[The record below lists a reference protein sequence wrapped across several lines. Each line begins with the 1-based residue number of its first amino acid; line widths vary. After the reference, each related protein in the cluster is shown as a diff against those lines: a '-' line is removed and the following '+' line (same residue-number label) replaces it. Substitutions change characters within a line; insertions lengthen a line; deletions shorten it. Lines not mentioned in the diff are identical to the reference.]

1 MNVAYLAASDVIRL
15 LEQGDVTSRQLLDYY
30 YGRMD
35 LVNEQLNA
43 VVQQQRE
50 TAYAQADQADR
61 DRKEGRKHGPLHGL
75 PLTVK
80 ESFDVSGMLTTS
92 GAPHLKHNIAAG
104 HAVTVQRLIQAGAII
119 LGKTNVPTMTSD
131 WQTYNDLYG
140 TTNNPW
146 DISLTPG
153 GSSGGSAAALA
164 ADCTPVEFGS
174 DLIGCLRIPAH
185 YTGVYAH
192 RCSLGMLSLRGHV
205 PGNPPGDPSEP
216 DLSAAGPLARSAR
229 DLRLMMDVLY
239 DPWVDVSVAPDFRK
253 NTLKEQAKIR
263 VLTWFEAPG
272 HQLDERI
279 KRRYADFTEALSGM
293 EGVEVHHGMPPEI
306 RMDDLFELA
315 MKLSGRLVG
324 TSFNSRQRLTASL
337 ASLGLRASRLV
348 TKAFPEGLDE
358 YYRAMNQS
366 EGEQAETDRL
376 RQHYNGMI
384 SSLLQEYDVLLLPI
398 SPVLAIPHMQQA
410 VHRRALDVNGQA
422 TGYNEHLIWNI
433 PATVFGLPAT
443 ILPLNR
449 ASDELPCGIQIVSG
463 HFKDHISIDFAEIC
477 ESLTG
482 GFQIPPG
489 YS

>member
-1 MNVAYLAASDVIRL
+1 MNLAYLAASEVIRL
-15 LEQGDVTSRQLLDYY
+15 LEQGEVNSRQLLDYY
-30 YGRMD
+30 YGRID

-61 DRKEGRKHGPLHGL
+61 DRAEGIKYGPLHGL

-80 ESFDVSGMLTTS
+80 ESFNVSGMLTTS
-92 GAPHLKHNIAAG
+92 GAPHLKHNRATEHAAS
-104 HAVTVQRLIQAGAII
+104 VQRLVQAGAII

-153 GSSGGSAAALA
+153 GSSGGSAAAVA

-192 RCSLGMLSLRGHV
+192 RCSLGMLSLKGHV

-216 DLSAAGPLARSAR
+216 DLSAAGPMARSAG

-239 DPWVDVSVAPDFRK
+239 DPWVEVPVAPDFRK
-253 NTLKEQAKIR
+253 NTLKEQPKIK

-272 HQLDERI
+272 HELDDRI

-293 EGVEVHHGMPPEI
+293 EGMEVSHGMPAEI
-306 RMDDLFELA
+306 QMDDLFELA

-324 TSFNSRQRLTASL
+324 TSLNSRQRLTASL

-366 EGEQAETDRL
+366 EVEQEETDRL
-376 RQHYNGMI
+376 RQEYNRVI
-384 SSLLQEYDVLLLPI
+384 TSLLQEYDVLLLPI

-410 VHRRALDVNGQA
+410 VHRRILEVNGRA

-433 PATVFGLPAT
+433 LATVFGLPAT
-443 ILPLNR
+443 ILPLPCAN
-449 ASDELPCGIQIVSG
+449 AELPCGIQIISG
-463 HFKDHISIDFAEIC
+463 HFKDHISIDFAEVC
-477 ESLTG
+477 EPLTG

-489 YS
+489 YL